1 MADTPPLA
9 DVKIVD
15 FMWVAAGPAATRVL
29 ADYGATVVRVESACR
44 PDTSRTLSPFLG
56 LPPER
61 EDSVLFHNMNAGK
74 RMLALDLGVP
84 AGRAVALD
92 LVRWADVVAESFSPK
107 AMRAWGL
114 DYPALRA
121 VKSDVIMVST
131 CLMGQT
137 GPLAGFAGF
146 GNLAAAITG
155 FTDLCGWPDR
165 PPAGPFG
172 AYTDYIAPRYITAVV
187 LAALDHRRRT
197 GEGQF
202 VDLSQAETALH
213 FLAPAT
219 LDYTVNG
226 RVQRACGN
234 RDRDAAPHAVYPAAG
249 DNRWIAIAVHDDAQF
264 AALCDVIGR
273 GDLATEA
280 RFATAEGRRAHQDAL
295 DEHVAAWSRR
305 QDAHAAERA
314 LQARGVPASAVQ
326 NSRDLLADPQL
337 AARGHFVRLT
347 HPTRGSTMVEGSRF
361 RLSRT
366 PAQMPTA
373 APTLGRDTADVLRS
387 LLGYGDA
394 RIAEL
399 EAAGVL
405 A

>member
-1 MADTPPLA
+1 VLSPYRVLDLTTERGLLCGQMLA
-9 DVKIVD
+9 DLGADVIKVEPPGGSLARRLGPFVGDEPHPERSLVWWAYNRNKRGITLDLEQGEGQQLLRRLAAHAD
-15 FMWVAAGPAATRVL
+15 FLIESDAPGTLAARRLGPADL
-29 ADYGATVVRVESACR
+29 AAVN
-44 PDTSRTLSPFLG
+44 SRLIYISISPF
-56 LPPER
+56 
-61 EDSVLFHNMNAGK
+61 
-74 RMLALDLGVP
+74 
-84 AGRAVALD
+84 
-92 LVRWADVVAESFSPK
+92 
-107 AMRAWGL
+107 
-114 DYPALRA
+114 
-121 VKSDVIMVST
+121 
-131 CLMGQT
+131 GQT
-137 GPLAGFAGF
+137 GPKA
-146 GNLAAAITG
+146 
-155 FTDLCGWPDR
+155 
-165 PPAGPFG
+165 
-172 AYTDYIAPRYITAVV
+172 
-187 LAALDHRRRT
+187 H
-197 GEGQF
+197 
-202 VDLSQAETALH
+202 
-213 FLAPAT
+213 
-219 LDYTVNG
+219 
-226 RVQRACGN
+226 
-234 RDRDAAPHAVYPAAG
+234 DAAS
-249 DNRWIAIAVHDDAQF
+249 
-264 AALCDVIGR
+264 
-273 GDLATEA
+273 DLATEA

-295 DEHVAAWSRR
+295 DEHDAAWSRR